1 MVQKRLKVTEVRIA
15 EPSSGSS
22 RLIIGITE
30 RRERKYTQSNVLI
43 SYNTKRQRLYMRN
56 IKSNIFWR
64 EAQMQSDCLAK
75 KCLCVCVCVC
85 VRAGGGGEG
94 LKLTQ

>member
-1 MVQKRLKVTEVRIA
+1 M
-15 EPSSGSS
+15 
-22 RLIIGITE
+22 
-30 RRERKYTQSNVLI
+30 RK
-43 SYNTKRQRLYMRN
+43 
-56 IKSNIFWR
+56 IKSNIFWK

-85 VRAGGGGEG
+85 VCACVRAGGGEG